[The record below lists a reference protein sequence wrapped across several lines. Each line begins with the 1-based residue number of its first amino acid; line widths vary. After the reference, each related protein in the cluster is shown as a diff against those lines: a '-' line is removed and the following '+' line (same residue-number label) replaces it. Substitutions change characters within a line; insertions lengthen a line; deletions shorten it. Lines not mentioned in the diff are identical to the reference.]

1 MSWLKKVFGKADDA
15 APPSTGEFESSF
27 VYVRMPGD
35 VQPVERHYLFED
47 PIEEQ
52 LKIRNLGYVSGGGTM
67 QSEPDENGISSI
79 ILTGIDIEADDLDG
93 VRDLLRTLLP
103 GLDAPMETQ
112 IEYTVGETR
121 LQDRLT
127 AEGWIENEPRTDLH
141 PGFDL

>member
-1 MSWLKKVFGKADDA
+1 M
-15 APPSTGEFESSF
+15 ESSF

-52 LKIRNLGYVSGGGTM
+52 LKIRHLGYVSGGGTM
-67 QSEPDENGISSI
+67 QSEPDENGVSSI

-103 GLDAPMETQ
+103 DLGAPMETQ

>member
-1 MSWLKKVFGKADDA
+1 MSWLKKIFGEADDA
-15 APPSTGEFESSF
+15 APPSNDEFESSF
-27 VYVRMPGD
+27 IYVRMPGD

-52 LKIRNLGYVSGGGTM
+52 LKIRNLGYISGGGTM
-67 QSEPDENGISSI
+67 QSEPDENGVSSI
-79 ILTGIDIEADDLDG
+79 ILTGIDIEADDLDA

-103 GLDAPMETQ
+103 ELGAPMETQ

-121 LQDRLT
+121 FQDRLT
-127 AEGWIENEPRTDLH
+127 GAGWIENEPRTDLH

>member
-1 MSWLKKVFGKADDA
+1 MSWLKKIFGKGGDV
-15 APPSTGEFESSF
+15 APPFDGRLETHF

-35 VQPVERHYLFED
+35 VQPVERHHLFED
-47 PIEEQ
+47 PIQEQ
-52 LKIRNLGYVSGGGTM
+52 LKLRNLGYVSGGGTM
-67 QSEPDENGISSI
+67 QSAPDENGATTI

-93 VRDLLRTLLP
+93 VRGLLRSLLP
-103 GLDAPMETQ
+103 GLGAPLETQ
-112 IEYTVGETR
+112 IEYTVGDTR

>member
-1 MSWLKKVFGKADDA
+1 MSWLKKIFGKANDA
-15 APPSTGEFESSF
+15 APPSIGKFESSF

-67 QSEPDENGISSI
+67 QSEPDENGVSSI
-79 ILTGIDIEADDLDG
+79 ILTGIDIEADDLDV
-93 VRDLLRTLLP
+93 VRDLLPEL
-103 GLDAPMETQ
+103 GAPLETQ

-127 AEGWIENEPRTDLH
+127 GAGWVQNEHRTDLH

>member
-1 MSWLKKVFGKADDA
+1 MSWLKKIFGKADDA
-15 APPSTGEFESSF
+15 AAPLTGEFESSF

-67 QSEPDENGISSI
+67 QSEPDENGASSI

-103 GLDAPMETQ
+103 GLGAPMETQ

>member
-1 MSWLKKVFGKADDA
+1 MSWLKKVFGKANDA
-15 APPSTGEFESSF
+15 AVPSPGQFESSF
-27 VYVRMPGD
+27 VYIRMPGD

-67 QSEPDENGISSI
+67 QSEPDENGARSI

-103 GLDAPMETQ
+103 GLGAPMETQ
-112 IEYTVGETR
+112 VEYTVGETR

-127 AEGWIENEPRTDLH
+127 AEGWIENEARTDLH

>member
-1 MSWLKKVFGKADDA
+1 VSWLKKIFGKAEEA
-15 APPSTGEFESSF
+15 AAPSTGEFESSF

-47 PIEEQ
+47 PIEDQ

-67 QSEPDENGISSI
+67 QSEPDENGARSI
-79 ILTGIDIEADDLDG
+79 ILTGIDIEADDLGG

-103 GLDAPMETQ
+103 GLGAPMETQ

>member
-1 MSWLKKVFGKADDA
+1 MSWLKKIFGKVEDVV
-15 APPSTGEFESSF
+15 PPSDGEFDTSF

-52 LKIRNLGYVSGGGTM
+52 LKLRDLGYVSGGGTM
-67 QSEPDENGISSI
+67 QSEPDENGARSI
-79 ILTGIDIEADDLDG
+79 ILTGIDIEAHNLDA

-103 GLDAPMETQ
+103 GLGAPLETQ
-112 IEYTVGETR
+112 IEYTVVETR

-127 AEGWIENEPRTDLH
+127 AEGWVENEPRTDLH
-141 PGFDL
+141 PGFDF